1 MHRNHAAE
9 IELLYRQHGSALV
22 LFAVAITGERSRAQ
36 DVVHH
41 VFLNLIE
48 KRSLDRATDKKAY
61 LFASV
66 RNAALNESKLRDR
79 TVPLDYDSIWIDP
92 PDRDYIGEQ
101 NLRRA
106 IAALPDEQREVIILH
121 IWGELTFLQI
131 SDLLSISSNTAASRY
146 RYAIAKLR
154 DSIFAKENSC
164 ATS

>member
-79 TVPLDYDSIWIDP
+79 TVPLDYDSIWFDP